1 MNEENQEKFDAVKHN
16 AEKHNAEKH
25 NAEKHNAEKHNAEKH
40 NAEKHNAVRLNKF
53 IAGSGYTARR
63 KADEFIITGRV
74 TVNSK
79 LVVSLG
85 TKINPETDVVKVDG
99 ELIKAPSKRKENF
112 VYVLLNKPSGY
123 VTTTSDEKNRP
134 TVLDLVGINRR
145 IYPVGRLDYDTE
157 GLLLLTNDG
166 ELANKLMHPKY
177 GIYKTYLV
185 KTNIPVDEKSLAR
198 LREGVKIKADRG
210 HSTQPAA
217 SSSRQANSLMT
228 NEARVSIVPKTDGK
242 QLRISI
248 HEGRNRQIRKML
260 EAVGCYVRKL
270 KRVEYANLNITGL
283 KTGGWRYLSAE
294 EVMKLKE
301 LEKQI

>member
-1 MNEENQEKFDAVKHN
+1 MNEENREKFNAVKHN
-16 AEKHNAEKH
+16 AVKHDVVKH
-25 NAEKHNAEKHNAEKH
+25 DAV
-40 NAEKHNAVRLNKF
+40 KHNAVRLNKF

-63 KADEFIITGRV
+63 KADEYIVTGRV

-79 LVVSLG
+79 VVNSLG

-99 ELIKAPSKRKENF
+99 ELIKPPSKRKGNF
-112 VYVLLNKPSGY
+112 IYVLLNKPSGY

-177 GIYKTYLV
+177 GVYKTYLV
-185 KTNIPVDEKSLAR
+185 KTNKSVDEKSLKR
-198 LREGVKIKADRG
+198 LREGVMIEPKGG
-210 HSTQPAA
+210 HTTP
-217 SSSRQANSLMT
+217 QANSRRT
-228 NEARVSIVPKTDGK
+228 GRARVSIVPNTDSK
-242 QLRISI
+242 QLKISI
-248 HEGRNRQIRKML
+248 QEGRNRQVRKML

-270 KRVEYANLNITGL
+270 KRIEYANLNITDL

-294 EVMKLKE
+294 EIIKLKE
-301 LEKQI
+301 LEKQV

>member
-1 MNEENQEKFDAVKHN
+1 MNYENPK
-16 AEKHNAEKH
+16 
-25 NAEKHNAEKHNAEKH
+25 KH

-53 IAGSGYTARR
+53 IASSGYTARR
-63 KADEFIITGRV
+63 KADEFIETGRV

-85 TKINPETDVVKVDG
+85 TKIDPENDVVKVDG
-99 ELIKAPSKRKENF
+99 ELIKPPSKRKEKF
-112 VYVLLNKPSGY
+112 IYVLLNKPAGY

-177 GIYKTYLV
+177 GVYKTYLV
-185 KTNIPVDEKSLAR
+185 KTNKPIDEKSLVR

-210 HSTQPAA
+210 Y
-217 SSSRQANSLMT
+217 SSRLNESSRRQANSLLT
-228 NEARVSIVPKTDGK
+228 SEAKVSIVPNTDGK

-248 HEGRNRQIRKML
+248 HEGRNRQVRKML

-283 KTGGWRYLSAE
+283 KAGEWRYLSGE
-294 EVMKLKE
+294 EVNKLKE
-301 LEKQI
+301 LEKQV